1 MADGNDTS
9 RPICTCHG
17 KTDTTDVKH
26 SGATNRIPRCWKVHR
41 RELAPLPEFANYDLS
56 GMSRCKMPRRVS
68 DMPEPCSAQDK
79 LQLGI
84 PHQLLRVQSKG
95 RQEIGWHWLQKRL
108 TFVIMFWMLPNEFGT
123 IKTDLII
130 VVHIVEGW
138 HTNYC
143 TSQSFGLHHPKCIYC
158 GHSRVGWRPLEI
170 NRSLPTSCPPPPQK
184 PMEKAIKS
192 SQQQEVQTVWDT
204 HDEEANPWLTN
215 VRVVSNM
222 QNTQLQKTELLNRLQ
237 RFLISTYLLAN
248 KKALGHKK
256 TLSQN
261 IYFLFFEKQIG
272 L

>member
-9 RPICTCHG
+9 KPICTCHG

-41 RELAPLPEFANYDLS
+41 RELAPLPEFANYALS
-56 GMSRCKMPRRVS
+56 GMSRCQMPSRVS

-84 PHQLLRVQSKG
+84 PHQLLRVQSQ
-95 RQEIGWHWLQKRL
+95 RQTRNWLALTSKKT
-108 TFVIMFWMLPNEFGT
+108 TFVIMFWMLLNEFGT

-130 VVHIVEGW
+130 VVSIVEGW

-170 NRSLPTSCPPPPQK
+170 NRSLPTSCFPPPQK

-192 SQQQEVQTVWDT
+192 SQQQEFQTVWDT
-204 HDEEANPWLTN
+204 HDEEANPWSTN
-215 VRVVSNM
+215 VRLVSNM

-237 RFLISTYLLAN
+237 RFPISTYLLAN

-256 TLSQN
+256 MLSQN
-261 IYFLFFEKQIG
+261 IYFLFFEK
-272 L
+272 